1 MNALQQSK
9 LRTRLEELKSRLE
22 PEVAG
27 LANEA
32 FRPTAGLAT
41 LGADMQADPGAS
53 AAEEETART
62 LYGAES
68 ATLAEIDAAWN
79 ASTKTVTA
87 NVRLVAIR
95 SPTRV
100 SRLCPMSADA

>member
-1 MNALQQSK
+1 MTTLQRSVFRK
-9 LRTRLEELKSRLE
+9 TLEEMKSRLE

-41 LGADMQADPGAS
+41 LGADTQADPGTS

-68 ATLAEIDAAWN
+68 ATLAEIDAALE
-79 ASTKTVTA
+79 
-87 NVRLVAIR
+87 RLVIGTGR
-95 SPTRV
+95 H
-100 SRLCPMSADA
+100 